1 MYLDAAVFDLRLTY
15 REKESLPQGILIL
28 HLKSFVLQEVNLLPA
43 EKHQIVG
50 FFDSQLVSLA
60 LLLVAWFLLKQ
71 FDLQG
76 IFQYQKQYWHQN
88 SIVLLTSNCSQKMQH
103 PLFECFHC
111 SVFFCHSLQL
121 LDVVISY

>member
-1 MYLDAAVFDLRLTY
+1 MYSDAAVFDLLWIY
-15 REKESLPQGILIL
+15 REKESLLQGILIL

-71 FDLQG
+71 FDQQG
-76 IFQYQKQYWHQN
+76 IFQFQK
-88 SIVLLTSNCSQKMQH
+88 
-103 PLFECFHC
+103 
-111 SVFFCHSLQL
+111 
-121 LDVVISY
+121 